1 MANSTIAD
9 ASDQLLGRVAV
20 AAKLI
25 SVDQLAQ
32 ATREQSRS
40 GSDKRLGDVLVEL
53 GLITP
58 EKLRR
63 ALELQKGVLE
73 RAQKKE
79 AQAAEPP
86 PSPPKSTRS
95 PCPGSRAIAW
105 LYRPG
110 GPAMLAS
117 TQREVLQLQIRV
129 SPSPT

>member
-1 MANSTIAD
+1 MANSPIAD

-40 GSDKRLGDVLVEL
+40 GSEKRLGEVLVEL

-79 AQAAEPP
+79 AQAAESPA
-86 PSPPKSTRS
+86 SPPKVAAAEPT
-95 PCPGSRAIAW
+95 
-105 LYRPG
+105 
-110 GPAMLAS
+110 PAPASEIGAELFALEPADIHLECVLA
-117 TQREVLQLQIRV
+117 
-129 SPSPT
+129 